1 MITPETLNALARQA
15 AADSQAHGYE
25 DHLKPVTRTLH
36 KAAFEVAEAVNAYR
50 DSRYCTKSIY
60 EDAKALTA
68 SLIESEW
75 AIGINKKVDYEKFVK
90 DTVQDELADAAIYIL
105 VAAGN
110 INADF
115 TVPNRTTEYAI
126 RRLIGDRNGDF
137 ITVAANIIY
146 TLTDVNRYDND
157 LWSSLLSYID
167 YLTLWLEQLTG
178 EDLEYYIREKM
189 AYNQQRPYR
198 HGRDNDPTL

>member
-1 MITPETLNALARQA
+1 MITPETLNKLAKAA

-60 EDAKALTA
+60 EDAKSLTA
-68 SLIESEW
+68 SLTIPD
-75 AIGINKKVDYEKFVK
+75 NTRLKMQMNDYETYAK
-90 DTVQDELADAAIYIL
+90 DTVQDEIADAAIYVL

-115 TVPNRTTEYAI
+115 TVPERMTEHEI
-126 RRLIGDRNGDF
+126 QRLIGYCDGDF
-137 ITVAANIIY
+137 ITTAANIVHS
-146 TLTDVNRYDND
+146 LTCIKRYDND
-157 LWSSLLSYID
+157 FWRVLLSYID

-189 AYNQQRPYR
+189 LYNKRRPYR